1 MVLLAERIPREIEL
15 KSIVLAI
22 ILLLETGVEFE
33 QDAIEEHLMNDAL
46 VGLVTSAIGIRPGIY
61 GSDCIAHDQRWTT
74 FGQILD
80 LQREVLSVSQEMG
93 SVSVVVAEAHK
104 ALNLLEVQE

>member
-1 MVLLAERIPREIEL
+1 VI
-15 KSIVLAI
+15 
-22 ILLLETGVEFE
+22 T
-33 QDAIEEHLMNDAL
+33 
-46 VGLVTSAIGIRPGIY
+46 
-61 GSDCIAHDQRWTT
+61 IAHDQRWTT